1 MATIGLYDIDFNH
14 GPSFSIS
21 LPLMKAY
28 NGLIKQGHQ
37 VIMMKPYELTGRF
50 NKIFYFKDSP
60 KLVVPKK
67 LVIPDKE
74 VKMLGYGFY
83 KTSGLS
89 TEEIINTPPSFVPY
103 DLCSNRIK
111 NKDLYNSI
119 KSNSLVDWR
128 EKDFTGVRNGAG
140 ITYVYDRDFLSEPDW
155 EELFDHFDNNIKF
168 LHKIKSDNKYDNS
181 QILKFIE
188 KPYVGTEIIVHS
200 GFDVDLM
207 KKLDEYKGITYD
219 YQDEMDLFMQ
229 IMISKIIGIKISF
242 EFKITNDFFIQHL
255 LRWNNLYGR
264 ISFKE
269 YMTEMNIWDSRRFIN
284 FPYRILLTQD
294 PKKIT
299 YNELVEEYLVK

>member
-60 KLVVPKK
+60 KLTVPKK
-67 LVIPDKE
+67 LAIPDKE

-229 IMISKIIGIKISF
+229 IMISKIIGIKINF
-242 EFKITNDFFIQHL
+242 EFKITNNFFIQHL

-269 YMTEMNIWDSRRFIN
+269 YMTEMNVWDSRRFIN

-299 YNELVEEYLVK
+299 YNELAEEYLVK

>member
-14 GPSFSIS
+14 GSSFSIS

-60 KLVVPKK
+60 KLAVPKK

-140 ITYVYDRDFLSEPDW
+140 ITYIYDRDFLSEPDW

-255 LRWNNLYGR
+255 LRWNNLCDR

-299 YNELVEEYLVK
+299 YNELAEEYLVK